1 MPSRWSL
8 FKLDPGKIR
17 VITFAMLYLRQ
28 SAALVFDCYR
38 AAERGDYS
46 GLYMLQR
53 IYDFMMPSMIIWG
66 DLLAKGSTDFDSSID
81 YVSSMQDSTT
91 VMGSPFSLL
100 ISGSAVGHLP
110 VHRIPPELNKVQQ
123 SDVQTL
129 LISGSI
135 DFSTPAENATKELL
149 PSLTNGKQVIL
160 REMGHVGDV
169 VNRQRS
175 ALEHLLL
182 RYYDEGV
189 VDDSKFKYDPMDFDP
204 PINLPLWAKLLY
216 PFVLLTSPF

>member
-1 MPSRWSL
+1 M
-8 FKLDPGKIR
+8 
-17 VITFAMLYLRQ
+17 T
-28 SAALVFDCYR
+28 
-38 AAERGDYS
+38 
-46 GLYMLQR
+46 
-53 IYDFMMPSMIIWG
+53 
-66 DLLAKGSTDFDSSID
+66 
-81 YVSSMQDSTT
+81 
-91 VMGSPFSLL
+91 
-100 ISGSAVGHLP
+100 